1 MFPMI
6 TRKALASIGNGLS
19 FLRRALGPADDSW
32 YFPGGFFY
40 GGVGPTTKSGS
51 QISEMNAMQLAVV
64 WCCIK
69 ILAEDTASLP
79 LHLYR
84 RLPGGGKE
92 RATDH
97 PLYSLLHDAPNPEQT
112 AFTFREA
119 YMSHLL
125 AWGNAYAEKVTG
137 KVMGRNMVVA
147 LWPITP
153 NRVKVKRDDQKRV
166 NYVINLAGT
175 GSSGNVT
182 LLKESVLH
190 TPGLSFDGL
199 KGISPIAAAREA
211 IGLGRSLEEFG
222 ALYFGN
228 GTHPGVVVS
237 HPGKLSPQAHENL
250 SGSLAKGHSG
260 LGKSHRLLLLEEGM
274 KIEKIGIPN
283 DEAQFLEARRFQN
296 IDIGTRIYRVP
307 PYMYGEMDKTAFANV
322 EQQAID
328 YVTKTLRPWLV
339 RLEQSYNMS
348 LLSPS
353 ERDQYFFEHTVE
365 GLLRGDI
372 KSRYEAYAVGRNN
385 GWLNADEIRELENM
399 NPMEGGQG
407 KIYLIPLNMI
417 PADQAGKEPA
427 AEPTG
432 NRAIYRSRLES
443 AYLRL
448 VADAMERV
456 TRKEAQRVN
465 WLQKNGGDFA
475 EFYRELP
482 EYIRK
487 QAIPAFSAFSDAVL
501 GMESEMNGLD
511 LAAFGA
517 ETQRFVSVFCSN
529 LAEDYVES
537 SRNLAPESGEW
548 TERDA
553 GKIAEAQLKRF
564 SEAYSEHIRALA
576 GLKI

>member
-1 MFPMI
+1 MATIFGKI
-6 TRKALASIGNGLS
+6 KALTKS
-19 FLRRALGPADDSW
+19 LRMAMGPTDDSW
-32 YFPGGFFY
+32 YAPGGFYY
-40 GGVGPTTKSGS
+40 GGGGATTKSGAPV
-51 QISEMNAMQLAVV
+51 SEMNAMQLAVV

-69 ILAEDTASLP
+69 ILSEDSASLP

-84 RLPGGGKE
+84 RLKGGGKE

-97 PLYSLLHDAPNPEQT
+97 PLYPLMHDAPNPEQT
-112 AFTFREA
+112 AFTFREGFA
-119 YMSHLL
+119 YHLL
-125 AWGNAYAEKVTG
+125 AWGNGYAEIERGRGSIG
-137 KVMGRNMVVA
+137 KSTPLA
-147 LWPITP
+147 IWPITP
-153 NRVKVKRDDQKRV
+153 NRVTVKRDNQKQII
-166 NYVINLAGT
+166 YEINMARAGE
-175 GSSGNVT
+175 GNII
-182 LLKESVLH
+182 LPKSNVLH
-190 TPGLSFDGL
+190 VPGLSFNGL
-199 KGISPIAAAREA
+199 TGISPIAAAREA

-237 HPGKLSPQAHENL
+237 HPGKLSPQAQDNL
-250 SGSLAKGHSG
+250 SKSLSEAHSG
-260 LGKSHRLLLLEEGM
+260 LGKSHRLLLLEEAM

-339 RLEQSYNMS
+339 RLEQTFNSS

-353 ERDQYFFEHTVE
+353 EREEYFFEHTVE

-385 GWLNADEIRELENM
+385 GWLNADEIREIENM

-417 PADQAGKEPA
+417 PADQAGKEQPA
-427 AEPTG
+427 DPQG

-448 VADAMERV
+448 VSDAIGRV

-465 WLQKNGGDFA
+465 WIAKNSGDIE

-482 EYIRK
+482 DYIQK
-487 QAIPAFSAFSDAVL
+487 QAIPAFSGLAEAVL
-501 GMESEMNGLD
+501 SMESEMNSLD

-517 ETQRFVSVFCSN
+517 ESQRFVSIFCAN
-529 LAEDYVES
+529 MAADYVDS
-537 SRNLAPESGEW
+537 SRNLAPENGEW
-548 TERDA
+548 AERDA
-553 GKIAEAQLKRF
+553 DKIAEAQVKRF
-564 SEAYSEHIRALA
+564 SELYAGHLRALV
-576 GLKI
+576 GLKP

>member
-1 MFPMI
+1 M
-6 TRKALASIGNGLS
+6 SILGRLEK
-19 FLRRALGPADDSW
+19 RMAIGPADDSW
-32 YFPGGFFY
+32 YYPGGFYY
-40 GGVGPTTKSGS
+40 GGAGATTKSGAPV
-51 QISEMNAMQLAVV
+51 SEMNAMQLAVV

-69 ILAEDTASLP
+69 ILSEDSASLP

-97 PLYSLLHDAPNPEQT
+97 PLYPLMHGQPNPEQT
-112 AFTFREA
+112 AFTFRES
-119 YMSHLL
+119 YMQHLL
-125 AWGNAYAEKVTG
+125 AWGNGYAEIVRGRGSIG
-137 KVMGRNMVVA
+137 KSTV
-147 LWPITP
+147 LEIWPITP
-153 NRVKVKRDDQKRV
+153 NRVTVKRDGQKRV
-166 NYVINLAGT
+166 VYVVNMAQ
-175 GSSGNVT
+175 GNVT
-182 LLKESVLH
+182 LQKSSVLH
-190 TPGLSFDGL
+190 TPGLSFNGL
-199 KGISPIAAAREA
+199 TGISPIAAAREA

-237 HPGKLSPQAHENL
+237 HPNKLSPQAHDNL
-250 SGSLAKGHSG
+250 SKSLTDAHSG

-274 KIEKIGIPN
+274 QMEKVGIPN

-339 RLEQSYNMS
+339 RLEQAYNTA
-348 LLSPS
+348 LLAPE
-353 ERDQYFFEHTVE
+353 ERGEYFFEHTVE

-417 PADQAGKEPA
+417 PADQAGKEQ
-427 AEPTG
+427 EPDPQG
-432 NRAIYRSRLES
+432 NRTIYRSRLES
-443 AYLRL
+443 SYLRL
-448 VADAMERV
+448 ISDAIGRV

-465 WLQKNGGDFA
+465 WISKNSGDIE

-487 QAIPAFSAFSDAVL
+487 QAIPAFSGLAEAMLS
-501 GMESEMNGLD
+501 MESEMNGVD

-529 LAEDYVES
+529 FAEDYVDS
-537 SRNLAPESGEW
+537 SRNLEPGGGEW
-548 TERDA
+548 AERDA
-553 GKIAEAQLKRF
+553 NAIGTVQVKRF
-564 SEAYSEHIRALA
+564 SESYIEHLRALA
-576 GLKI
+576 GLK

>member
-1 MFPMI
+1 MSI
-6 TRKALASIGNGLS
+6 LGALE
-19 FLRRALGPADDSW
+19 RRMAMGPADDSW
-32 YFPGGFFY
+32 YAPGGFYY
-40 GGVGPTTKSGS
+40 GGGAATKSGAPV
-51 QISEMNAMQLAVV
+51 SEMSAIQLAVV

-69 ILAEDTASLP
+69 ILAEDSASLP

-84 RLPGGGKE
+84 RLKGGGKE

-97 PLYSLLHDAPNPEQT
+97 PLYALMHDAPNPEQS
-112 AFTFREA
+112 AFTFREG
-119 YMSHLL
+119 YMMHLL
-125 AWGNAYAEKVTG
+125 AWGNGYAEIVRGRGGVG
-137 KVMGRNMVVA
+137 KSIVEA
-147 LWPITP
+147 IWPITP
-153 NRVKVKRDDQKRV
+153 NRVTLKRDDRRQIIY
-166 NYVINLAGT
+166 NINLAGA
-175 GSSGNVT
+175 GQGNVT
-182 LLKESVLH
+182 LQKPSVLH
-190 TPGLSFDGL
+190 TPGLSFNGL
-199 KGISPIAAAREA
+199 TGISPIAAAREA

-237 HPGKLSPQAHENL
+237 HPGKLSLQAQENL
-250 SGSLAKGHSG
+250 SKSLSEAHSG
-260 LGKSHRLLLLEEGM
+260 LGKSHRLLLLEEAM

-339 RLEQSYNMS
+339 RLEQTFNAS
-348 LLSPS
+348 LLAPV
-353 ERDQYFFEHTVE
+353 ERGEYFFEHTVE

-417 PADQAGKEPA
+417 PADQAGKERDQDPQ
-427 AEPTG
+427 G
-432 NRAIYRSRLES
+432 NRALYRSRLES

-448 VADAMERV
+448 ISDAMGRV

-465 WLQKNGGDFA
+465 WIARNGADIE

-482 EYIRK
+482 DYIQK
-487 QAIPAFSAFSDAVL
+487 QAIPAFSGLAEAVL

-511 LAAFGA
+511 LTAFGA
-517 ETQRFVSVFCSN
+517 EAQRFVSVFCAN
-529 LAEDYVES
+529 MAADYVDS

-548 TERDA
+548 AERDA
-553 GKIAEAQLKRF
+553 EKIAEAQVNRF
-564 SEAYSEHIRALA
+564 SELYAGHLRALA
-576 GLKI
+576 GLKP